1 MNIKILAISV
11 AIFSVIGFA
20 LTSSAATSPTP
31 TAVTAGNY
39 TINIFYNSVI
49 KNISFNNTNIV
60 NYGKVAGSNLSAFSG
75 MMDDANQYSNLYN
88 LSYMSTEDGNGLIL
102 ATYGSSASIQLNFTG
117 TVKASSVDTTNIGDY
132 FGLYYLNVA
141 GYNFTIFS
149 TVSPTISKNNYTFSA
164 QSSINQ
170 KEVKVWIISD
180 NSILNMF
187 DHLEHR
193 INGYK
198 FTYNSTTGLV
208 NGKFLN
214 FTFYKTN
221 QTISNYFD
229 KLSNLT
235 VFKNITAMAFGNQ
248 GFQFYSGMYVG
259 NIFYDSSAYYSLI
272 VHNNPALQ
280 STFMLEN
287 GTIHFNVSK
296 GIAITERNFTFDDRF
311 DYNAEADNMSMAMQ
325 QDIYGGASFIFLSAP
340 HFYGMMT
347 FAGARNV
354 TVNGTQITA
363 KTNGTMVVSFVS
375 PPGLSNGVKNFA
387 PMTYALEHG
396 RLGMQIAIE
405 KINST
410 LNNMTLDLNTSINAV
425 IKSASSSGVVIN
437 INSSQ
442 SRGTVIAVYISSSVM
457 NASKLTVKFDG
468 SAAVQVS
475 ASVLVNETSTTTAYY
490 NVTADGNG
498 SLVMI
503 YIPHF
508 SDHTIEIEPYVAT
521 TAPMSIYYYVAV
533 IVVVV
538 AIIAAVGY
546 VMVRRKN

>member
-20 LTSSAATSPTP
+20 ITSSAATSPTP
-31 TAVTAGNY
+31 TAVTAGEY
-39 TINIFYNSVI
+39 TINIFPNSVI
-49 KNISFNNTNIV
+49 KNISFNKTNIV
-60 NYGKVAGSNLSAFSG
+60 NYGKVSGENLSSLPR
-75 MMDDANQYSNLYN
+75 MMDDMNQYSSIDN
-88 LSYMSTEDGNGLIL
+88 LSYMSTEDGTGLIL

-117 TVKASSVDTTNIGDY
+117 TVKALPVDTKMSNY
-132 FGLYYLNVA
+132 VGLYYFNVS
-141 GYNFTIFS
+141 GYNFTIAS
-149 TVSPTISKNNYTFSA
+149 TVSPAKSKNNYTFSV
-164 QSSINQ
+164 QSSIYP
-170 KEVKVWIISD
+170 KVVIVAIIS
-180 NSILNMF
+180 NNGIQNMI
-187 DHLEHR
+187 DHFEHR

-221 QTISNYFD
+221 QTIANYFD
-229 KLSNLT
+229 RLSNLT
-235 VFKNITAMAFGNQ
+235 VFKNITAMAVGNQ

-259 NIFYDSSAYYSLI
+259 NIFYDSSAYYSLM
-272 VHNNPALQ
+272 VHDNPALQ
-280 STFMLEN
+280 STFMLVN

-296 GIAITERNFTFDDRF
+296 GIAITERNFTFNDRF
-311 DYNAEADNMSMAMQ
+311 DYNAEAGNMSMAMQ
-325 QDIYGGASFIFLSAP
+325 QDVYGGAWFVFLSAP

-363 KTNGTMVVSFVS
+363 ETNGTMIVSFVS

-396 RLGMQIAIE
+396 KLGMQIAIE
-405 KINST
+405 KVNST
-410 LNNMTLDLNTSINAV
+410 LTNITLDLNTSINAV

-437 INSSQ
+437 VNSSQ
-442 SRGTVIAVYISSSVM
+442 SHGTVIAVYVSSSVL
-457 NASKLTVKFDG
+457 NASKLIVKFDG

-475 ASVLVNETSTTTAYY
+475 ASALVNETSTTTAYY

-508 SDHTIEIEPYVAT
+508 SDHTIDIEPYT
-521 TAPMSIYYYVAV
+521 SISTPISMYYYVAV

-538 AIIAAVGY
+538 AIIAAIGY
-546 VMVRRKN
+546 VMVRRKK